1 MASRT
6 VLVYDFSV
14 SLDVVEE
21 FMYRHSR
28 DVVNR
33 LRLSRIL
40 ESARRLAPERVPVYI
55 SDVDALMMQYYD
67 GGRRRRFI
75 AFELKNMR
83 KSVALKGSYVK
94 VNGKQYELHYY
105 FSQMAGID
113 FYYIVRVGDSYYV
126 WNVKRAPVEF
136 KWMGDRSKSTY
147 DYYALIPRD
156 FTAKVEDEELAF
168 FLSELVFK
176 G

>member
-1 MASRT
+1 M
-6 VLVYDFSV
+6 
-14 SLDVVEE
+14 EE

-40 ESARRLAPERVPVYI
+40 EEARRLAPQRVPVYV
-55 SDVDALMMQYYD
+55 SDVDSLMRQYYD
-67 GGRRRRFI
+67 NGRRRRFI
-75 AFELKNMR
+75 GFEFKNMR
-83 KSVALKGSYVK
+83 PGVGLRGSWLK

-126 WNVKRAPVEF
+126 WDVKRTPVDF
-136 KWMGDRSKSTY
+136 KWMGDKSRNTY
-147 DYYALIPRD
+147 DYYALIPRE
-156 FTAKVEDEELAF
+156 FTAKVEDEELAL